1 MSDQKEF
8 LQKLSE
14 RTCYAYKQREEFV
27 KDVEKLFEKY
37 PIDREI
43 KYDFRTEPIQKN
55 LLANNSEAKPVAGRG
70 N

>member
-1 MSDQKEF
+1 MSDEKEF

-43 KYDFRTEPIQKN
+43 KYDFRREPIQKDV
-55 LLANNSEAKPVAGRG
+55 LADTSEAKQTAGRG
-70 N
+70 Y